1 MSAYPGAIESFTT
14 LSGTSKL
21 SSPDHTAEHTL
32 ERGNIVAIETVF
44 GTTGGTAIAKNF
56 VAGDFAA
63 RVNSETFGSVTV
75 NGGTLNA
82 VVLGTPTIGTVN
94 VLGTALPLAFSA
106 AIVTKVTTLTDAVG
120 TITPNAQL
128 GQIFNLVC
136 GTTAGTRTIAAPINA
151 ADGISLVFRVKQN
164 AGATGTLVFDSASYK
179 FSGGTANAFALGT
192 TASAW
197 NYYGFRY
204 NASGTVCDEQ
214 SSLKNI
220 A

>member
-1 MSAYPGAIESFTT
+1 MSAYPGTIEAFIA

-32 ERGNIVAIETVF
+32 ERGNIVAIETVL
-44 GTTGGTAIAKNF
+44 GTNSGTSVLKNF

-63 RVNSETFGSVTV
+63 RVNGET
-75 NGGTLNA
+75 
-82 VVLGTPTIGTVN
+82 LGTPTIGTIN
-94 VLGTALPLAFSA
+94 VLGTSLPLGFSA
-106 AIVTKVTTLTDAVG
+106 AISTKVTTLTDTIG

-151 ADGISLVFRVKQN
+151 IDGVSLVFRVQQN
-164 AGATGTLVFDSASYK
+164 ANSTGTINFATSTYK
-179 FSGGTANAFALGT
+179 FSGGTANAFSLGT

-204 NASGTVCDEQ
+204 NASGSTCDEQ
-214 SSLKNI
+214 GNIKNI
-220 A
+220 I